1 MSANYERKTEA
12 IKEIK
17 RARKAL
23 VIEWPD
29 QRTVFE
35 KNKGRNPTVGFSAY
49 LHSGFK
55 SFSGKIIGGTVAG
68 VVGAVAIPITL
79 PLLGFT
85 SAGVAAGSVAASIQ
99 SAVYGAWTGGVFA
112 LAQSA
117 GAAGVAATTTAAMAT
132 AGASAGL
139 AIGAFADHSSSRQ
152 QSYVRKMNRQEH
164 AIHIYPDKIYI
175 GLKRLPGT
183 PDIRKLIL
191 KDNGANTSKY
201 EKSVIILGGRQF
213 TIYDT
218 GFDEETIDIT
228 DGYLWLIQYDNT
240 CKNDDCENQIS
251 LKGFR
256 NFLKKSSN
264 ELPLGEKF
272 NFNNIVEYLGISL
285 ESIPHYSYVIDG
297 GDKCHFTKWSP
308 LAETGMVPILVP
320 NIGFK
325 KFSEIKP
332 DLETWMKNIN
342 ADTYTIEPIHKT
354 KNDTKTADAD
364 YFLKETYTG
373 R

>member
-49 LHSGFK
+49 YILNIFK

-99 SAVYGAWTGGVFA
+99 SSVYGAWTGGVFA

-152 QSYVRKMNRQEH
+152 QSYVRKMKRQEH

-191 KDNGANTSKY
+191 KDNGANTSK
-201 EKSVIILGGRQF
+201 SVIILGGRQF
-213 TIYDT
+213 TIYDS

-240 CKNDDCENQIS
+240 CKNGDCENQIS

-354 KNDTKTADAD
+354 KNDTKTANAD